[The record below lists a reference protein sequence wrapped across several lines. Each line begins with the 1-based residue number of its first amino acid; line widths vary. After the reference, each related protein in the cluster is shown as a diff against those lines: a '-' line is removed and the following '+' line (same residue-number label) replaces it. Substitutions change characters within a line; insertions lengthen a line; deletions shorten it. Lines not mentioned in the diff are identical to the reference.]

1 VKGAIMH
8 RLDALR
14 AAVDKARSVP
24 MSASVMI
31 NRSEFLEL
39 LTELEIAIDGTLSHA
54 TEVVGDRDAVLAE
67 GHSEAEEILRA
78 AEMQR
83 DDMLSDTDIFRL
95 GKLRAEEVTARAEQ
109 EAAALRGETE
119 AWVEAKLANFED
131 TLARTVA
138 SVRTGLAQLTGPDA
152 PELDDE
158 MRQETDEYVKEK
170 LSGFEQSLVGT
181 IELLHRGRSQLAEGH
196 SHLLADD
203 TDVSE
208 IVLPDH
214 LERS

>member
-1 VKGAIMH
+1 MKDAIMH

-14 AAVDKARSVP
+14 GAVDKARSVP

-39 LTELEIAIDGTLSHA
+39 LAELEIAIDGSLSQA

-67 GHSEAEEILRA
+67 GRGEAEEILRA

-83 DDMLSDTDIFRL
+83 DDMLSDTDVFKL
-95 GKLRAEEVTARAEQ
+95 GKLRAEEIAARAEQ
-109 EAAALRGETE
+109 EAESLRAETE

-138 SVRTGLAQLTGPDA
+138 SVRTGLAQLTGPEA
-152 PELDDE
+152 PELDEE

-170 LSGFEQSLVGT
+170 LSGFEASLVGI

-196 SHLLADD
+196 SHLLGDD

-214 LERS
+214 LERQ

>member
-1 VKGAIMH
+1 MH

-14 AAVDKARSVP
+14 GAVDKARSVP

-31 NRSEFLEL
+31 NRTEFIEL

-67 GHSEAEEILRA
+67 GHNEAEEILRA
-78 AEMQR
+78 AEMRR
-83 DDMLSDTDIFRL
+83 DDMLSDTDVFRL
-95 GKLRAEEVTARAEQ
+95 GKLRAQEVTERAEQ
-109 EAAALRGETE
+109 EAAALRAETE

-203 TDVSE
+203 TDVSQ

-214 LERS
+214 LDRP